1 LPSAVH
7 RRSRYDEDEASIH
20 DEVELEE
27 DRDTGRKLR
36 FPSMMNNRNRRG
48 SFTSQYSDSSDQTF
62 ASNNRQQQY
71 DQQSIKSPLIGSRD
85 RPRGKSPLAGY
96 LGRK

>member
-1 LPSAVH
+1 MPSAVN
-7 RRSRYDEDEASIH
+7 RRSRYEDDETSIH
-20 DEVELEE
+20 DEIDQEE

-36 FPSMMNNRNRRG
+36 FPSMLNNRNRRG

-62 ASNNRQQQY
+62 GSSGRQQQH
-71 DQQSIKSPLIGSRD
+71 DQQLIKSPLIGSRD